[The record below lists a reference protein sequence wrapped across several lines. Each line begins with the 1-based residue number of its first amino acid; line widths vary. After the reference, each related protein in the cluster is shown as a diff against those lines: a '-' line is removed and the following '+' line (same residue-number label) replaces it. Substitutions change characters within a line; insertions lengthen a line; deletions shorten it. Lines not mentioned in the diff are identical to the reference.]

1 MNSTGTVQPMSGL
14 AMAPRPER
22 AAPRLGG
29 FSPTYLRL
37 EVRRLLRNRRTMV
50 FTLVMPPVFFL
61 IFGTAAGY
69 RTQSVGHGNVTAYIA
84 VSMAVYAGM
93 LATTSGGAMV
103 SVERAAGWS
112 RQLRLTPLH
121 PAAYVVTKLLTAM
134 ILGLLAVGVVLA
146 VARVEHAQMPLHV
159 WIACGLLAW
168 VGSLVF
174 AAFGLFMGYLLP
186 AENVMQV
193 LGPVLAL
200 LAFAGGLFVPLDDG
214 SLFASIS
221 KFTPMNGL
229 ASLTRAP
236 LTGDG
241 VTWSAVAN
249 VVVWAAVFG
258 VGSAWRFRRD
268 TARV

>member
-1 MNSTGTVQPMSGL
+1 MNLARTMEETSSATSGTGPD
-14 AMAPRPER
+14 R
-22 AAPRLGG
+22 ASRRLGG

-37 EVRRLLRNRRTMV
+37 EVRRMLRNRRTMI

-61 IFGTAAGY
+61 VFGTAAGY

-84 VSMAVYAGM
+84 VSMALYAGM
-93 LATTSGGAMV
+93 LATTSAAAMV

-121 PAAYVVTKLLTAM
+121 PAAYVVTKLLSAM

-146 VARVEHAQMPLHV
+146 VARAEQAQMPLHV
-159 WIACGLLAW
+159 WVACGVLAW

-186 AENVMQV
+186 AENVMQI
-193 LGPVLAL
+193 LGPVLAV
-200 LAFAGGLFVPLDDG
+200 LAFAGGLFVPLADG

-221 KFTPMNGL
+221 RFTP
-229 ASLTRAP
+229 
-236 LTGDG
+236 
-241 VTWSAVAN
+241 
-249 VVVWAAVFG
+249 
-258 VGSAWRFRRD
+258 
-268 TARV
+268 